1 MKKIFVYYSLTG
13 NGDAVSEI
21 LKKKGYEVL
30 KVEPKKPLPKRFIFR
45 IISGGF
51 RARLN
56 LKDEIKDLNVN
67 FDDYDEI
74 IIGSPIWNGRISCP
88 INTVLDKYDFKNKN
102 ISFIFYSGSGESFKA
117 SKKVKE
123 MYNDVKIIN
132 LKEPLKGVNELK
144 KLDF

>member
-13 NGDAVSEI
+13 DWDAVSEI

-30 KVEPKKPLPKRFIFR
+30 KVETKKPLPKKFIFR

-51 RARLN
+51 KARLN

-74 IIGSPIWNGRISCP
+74 IIGSPIWNGRVSCP
-88 INTVLDKYDFKNKN
+88 INTVLDKYDFKNRN
-102 ISFIFYSGSGESFKA
+102 ISFIFYSGSGESPKV

-123 MYNDVKIIN
+123 MYKDAKIIN
-132 LKEPLKGVNELK
+132 LKEPLKVQMNLK
-144 KLDF
+144 N